1 MSTYYKTPKSQ
12 LPAWYTNFVTVASAN
27 QGALGLGLPDVAA
40 LTAQQTA
47 LNTSNANRDAAFNAA
62 RAATQ
67 DRDAE
72 IAATLDLIAGWAN
85 TWQADGSIAPALIA
99 ELGLIVHDTQP
110 TPRPVFVPANITVA
124 PSATGTNWV
133 RWQRNGNVQ
142 GIKFDLQVAYDGTD
156 NWTAVTTVTAA
167 SFKHQGQ
174 TPGRETTYRVRA
186 RNGNNVSDWLT
197 ATAFYTGEP
206 ELLVA

>member
-1 MSTYYKTPKSQ
+1 
-12 LPAWYTNFVTVASAN
+12 
-27 QGALGLGLPDVAA
+27 LGLEEGDI
-40 LTAQQTA
+40 TAMTTQQTS
-47 LNTSNANRDAAFNAA
+47 LNTADADRTAAFNAA
-62 RAATQ
+62 KGATQ
-67 DRDAE
+67 TRDTE
-72 IAATLDLIAGWAN
+72 VSDTIALIAGWAN
-85 TWQADGSIAPALIA
+85 QWQADDSISPALIA
-99 ELGLIVHDTQP
+99 DLGLIVHDTQP
-110 TPRPVFVPANITVA
+110 TPRPVFVPANITVT

-133 RWQRNGNVQ
+133 RWQRNGNAQ

-167 SFKHQGQ
+167 SYKHQGQ